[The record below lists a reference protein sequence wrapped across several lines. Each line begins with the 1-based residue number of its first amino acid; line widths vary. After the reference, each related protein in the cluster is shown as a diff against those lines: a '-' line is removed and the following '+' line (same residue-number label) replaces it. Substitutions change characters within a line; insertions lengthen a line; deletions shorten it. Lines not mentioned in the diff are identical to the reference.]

1 MSRPHPPTTAA
12 ATPDAAGQSLQERF
26 APAGRCFGCGPA
38 NPVGLHVA
46 SRPSDGDPAI
56 LVARFVPLPEH
67 EAFTGVVNGGILGT
81 LLDCHANW
89 TAAWHLMR
97 ARGADRPP
105 TTVTLDYAIRMRR
118 PTPSDRPIELRAWV
132 VESSDDRATVEAEIS
147 SGDTV
152 TATGRGTFVAVR
164 PDHPAYDRW

>member
-1 MSRPHPPTTAA
+1 V
-12 ATPDAAGQSLQERF
+12 L
-26 APAGRCFGCGPA
+26 
-38 NPVGLHVA
+38 
-46 SRPSDGDPAI
+46 
-56 LVARFVPLPEH
+56 
-67 EAFTGVVNGGILGT
+67 NGGIIGT

>member
-1 MSRPHPPTTAA
+1 MTS
-12 ATPDAAGQSLQERF
+12 ATVASLQERF

-38 NPVGLHVA
+38 NPLGLHVA
-46 SRPSDGDPAI
+46 SHPSADDPAI
-56 LVARFVPLPEH
+56 LVARFVPRPDH
-67 EAFTGVVNGGILGT
+67 EAFHGVVNGGILGT

-89 TAAWHLMR
+89 TATWHLMR

-118 PTPSDRPIELRAWV
+118 PTPSDRPIDRRAWV
-132 VESSDDRATVEAEIS
+132 VDASDDRATVEAEIAS
-147 SGDTV
+147 DGAV
-152 TATGRGTFVAVR
+152 TATGRGTFVAVK